1 MKIICKKNHDEKL
14 SPIVLPIDINKPICG
29 NIYDDNFVTINLEP
43 NFYGEFRFDITAG
56 KTYEVFGIL
65 IYDSKINYLISDD
78 SGIPLFITSDFFQTI
93 DDSVNTYFWEKEKI
107 LVDNKLLVIEGFYE
121 LMDYSFIISLIE
133 QKPTSLKIFN
143 EYKDLL

>member
-1 MKIICKKNHDEKL
+1 MKIICKKNHDENL
-14 SPIVLPIDINKPICG
+14 PPIVLPIDINKPICG